1 MPFLSP
7 VGKGNPGSDQRG
19 IIIYGSNAGVTR
31 ILYHSVSMFLPD
43 DGLIQQSDLRLVMK
57 ACMEENGM
65 KFDEKEIEDL
75 VSRYNRITESCLT

>member
-1 MPFLSP
+1 MTS
-7 VGKGNPGSDQRG
+7 
-19 IIIYGSNAGVTR
+19 
-31 ILYHSVSMFLPD
+31 ILYHSVPMFLPD

-75 VSRYNRITESCLT
+75 VSRYYRKLFDLN

>member
-1 MPFLSP
+1 
-7 VGKGNPGSDQRG
+7 
-19 IIIYGSNAGVTR
+19 
-31 ILYHSVSMFLPD
+31 MFLPD

-75 VSRYNRITESCLT
+75 VSRYNRRLFYLNCYLLNMN

>member
-1 MPFLSP
+1 MTS
-7 VGKGNPGSDQRG
+7 
-19 IIIYGSNAGVTR
+19 

-75 VSRYNRITESCLT
+75 VSRCNRKLLDLNCYLLNMN

>member
-1 MPFLSP
+1 MES
-7 VGKGNPGSDQRG
+7 
-19 IIIYGSNAGVTR
+19 GVRPT
-31 ILYHSVSMFLPD
+31 LHYHLWIKCWRDEHFISFRNDVLPD

-75 VSRYNRITESCLT
+75 VSRYNRELFYLN